1 MAIETGVSLIVINIS
16 DLLSETILI
25 LQSHQ
30 RNPYIYNFLNN
41 F

>member
-1 MAIETGVSLIVINIS
+1 MAKETAVSLIVINIS

-30 RNPYIYNFLNN
+30 RNPYIYNF
-41 F
+41 FK